1 MIESPLYQE
10 VVEEAERKGETKA
23 KREAILDVLVG
34 RFGPTAKVL
43 EVELTAV
50 EFDRLRDLHMF
61 AVKCRNL
68 ASFRK
73 QLLSGPASSI
83 P

>member
-1 MIESPLYQE
+1 MIHLPLYQE
-10 VVEEAERKGETKA
+10 VVDEAERKGETRA

-43 EVELTAV
+43 EVELAAV
-50 EFDRLRDLHMF
+50 ELDRLRDLHMF
-61 AVKCRNL
+61 AVKCRSL

-73 QLLSGPASSI
+73 RLLS
-83 P
+83 